1 MSGRDGQGFVWI
13 TIAND
18 GIPYQ
23 EEDLFSDGRVGI
35 TSVKERLSIRY
46 PKSFFWYDRKGSF
59 QTVCNLLI
67 PEETVLEMG
76 EKYEDFDSGR

>member
-59 QTVCNLLI
+59 RTVCNLLI
-67 PEETVLEMG
+67 PEETALEMG
-76 EKYEDFDSGR
+76 EIYEDFDSGR